1 MAPLAG
7 SNVPLV
13 QTCSPALANAVRTA
27 EHGFMSLKVETRE
40 TVAVPGAEPLRLIDD
55 AGHAVATTQTG
66 GFTLPSPEDLMT
78 LYRRMV
84 IARRWDV
91 QVSALTRQGRLAT
104 YPSALGQEASE
115 IGSVLAME
123 PTDWLFPTY
132 RDSIALMTRGIAP
145 GEILQAFRGDWHS
158 AYDPREH
165 RTMPQA
171 TPLATQALH
180 AVGLGTAAKLRND
193 PIAALTFVGDGA
205 TSEGDTHEAF
215 NFAGVWQ
222 APVVFLVQNNQF
234 AISVPYSK
242 QTRARALSDRAIG
255 YGVPGYYV
263 DGNDAAAV
271 FAVTTEA
278 MKRARS
284 GGGPSI
290 IECLTYRIEAHTNSD
305 DPTRYRGAEEV
316 ESWKGRDPI
325 ERLEKYLLSEEIL
338 GQEDRDSIAAE
349 AEELAAATRDAM
361 NVEAVVDPMELFANV
376 YETPRRSLDE
386 QRTMLETELAEGEA
400 E

>member
-1 MAPLAG
+1 MEAD
-7 SNVPLV
+7 
-13 QTCSPALANAVRTA
+13 
-27 EHGFMSLKVETRE
+27 HGDMSLKVETRE
-40 TVAVPGAEPLRLIDD
+40 AVALPTAEPLRLIDD
-55 AGHAVATTQTG
+55 SGHAAPESQSG
-66 GFTLPSPEDLMT
+66 GFALPEPDALMN

-115 IGSVLAME
+115 IGATLAMQE
-123 PTDWLFPTY
+123 TDWLFPTY
-132 RDSIALMTRGIAP
+132 RDSISVMTRGVAP
-145 GEILQAFRGDWHS
+145 GEILQAFRGDWHC
-158 AYDPREH
+158 AYDPQEH
-165 RTMPQA
+165 RTMPQS

-180 AVGLGTAAKLRND
+180 AVGLGTAAKLRKD

-205 TSEGDTHEAF
+205 SSEGDTHEAF

-234 AISVPYSK
+234 AISVPISK
-242 QTRARALSDRAIG
+242 QTRARAISDRAIG

-271 FAVTTEA
+271 YAVVSAA
-278 MKRARS
+278 MQRARS

-290 IECLTYRIEAHTNSD
+290 VECLTYRIEAHTNSD
-305 DPTRYRGAEEV
+305 DPTRYRGKDEV
-316 ESWKGRDPI
+316 DVWKGRDPI
-325 ERLEKYLLSEEIL
+325 ERLEKYLLSQEIL
-338 GQEDRDSIAAE
+338 CQEDRDSIAAE

-361 NVEAVVDPMELFANV
+361 NVDPVVDPMELFANV
-376 YETPRRSLDE
+376 YGASRTNLAE
-386 QRTMLETELAEGEA
+386 QRALLEQELAEGGA
-400 E
+400 Q